1 MAAAVVVD
9 HEPCGRVGAPDVLQ
23 VRAREHPQRPQH
35 PRVDPLLRLT
45 RVGGGV
51 RAKVQAR
58 VEPGLGLGGSWEGCA
73 WYLVLGGLDVEE
85 ERGARRVVG
94 LVRFDTEAQHDL

>member
-23 VRAREHPQRPQH
+23 VRAREHPQGPQH